1 MGGSISSLGIGSGVL
16 TSDIID
22 QLKEADTSRIVTPME
37 DKITK
42 NNQKQDAQDLLNN
55 LMKSLKTSAS
65 ALSFDTVFDNKTID
79 INGNAEV
86 TVDAGAT
93 VESFTLETVA
103 LAKKDITSM
112 GALASNA
119 SNVATGAGTMSIG
132 GYTINYDATTTLEG
146 LAQEITDVAGSTV
159 SASILQTGTGAYS
172 LVISS
177 KSTGASEA
185 LTITDDTGLMN
196 ADLFDPAAG
205 YLKVQNA
212 IDSEFKYNGVTIT
225 RSTNEISDL
234 IIGVEITLKEEGDLS
249 TVDIQQDTGPIVDE
263 VQLFV
268 DSYNTLMTNLT
279 DMTAKDEQTGA
290 EGIFNGSSFVKSISR
305 ELNRAITSLVDTD
318 SLLNYGIDIDRYG
331 TMSFNSTTLEEN
343 LASDSDSV
351 KLFFTG
357 GTNASGNEVTGIF
370 ESINEKI
377 NSYTGYGELLSNFAD
392 ELKSDG
398 DTLSDSYAKAKASL
412 ETRYEIMTKRF
423 IAYDGIISKLNS
435 QFSSMQMMISAELNS
450 K

>member
-22 QLKEADTSRIVTPME
+22 QLKEADTSRIITPME

-79 INGNAEV
+79 VSGNAEV

-93 VESFTLETVA
+93 VESFTLETVT
-103 LAKKDITSM
+103 LAKKDITSF
-112 GALASNA
+112 GALASKA

-132 GYTINYDATTTLEG
+132 GYTINYDATTTLES

-185 LTITDDTGLMN
+185 LTITDDSGLMD
-196 ADLFDPAAG
+196 ADLFDPAQG

-212 IDSEFKYNGVTIT
+212 VDAEFKYNGVTIT

-234 IIGVEITLKEEGDLS
+234 VVGMEITLKEEGDVS
-249 TVDIQQDTGPIVDE
+249 AVDIELDTSPITDE
-263 VQLFV
+263 IQLFV
-268 DSYNTLMTNLT
+268 DNYNTLMTNLS
-279 DMTAKDEQTGA
+279 DMTAKDEETGA
-290 EGIFNGSSFVKSISR
+290 EGIFNSSSFIKSISR
-305 ELNRAITSLVDTD
+305 DLSKAVTTLVDND

-331 TMSFNSTTLEEN
+331 TMTFNQTTLDEK
-343 LASDSDSV
+343 LASDPDSV
-351 KLFFTG
+351 ELFFTG
-357 GTNASGNEVTGIF
+357 GTNDSGTEITGIF

-377 NSYTGYGELLSNFAD
+377 NDYTGYGELLSNFSD
-392 ELKSDG
+392 DLKTEG
-398 DTLSDSYAKAKASL
+398 ETLNSSYLKAQESL

-435 QFSSMQMMISAELNS
+435 QFSSMQMMINAELNS